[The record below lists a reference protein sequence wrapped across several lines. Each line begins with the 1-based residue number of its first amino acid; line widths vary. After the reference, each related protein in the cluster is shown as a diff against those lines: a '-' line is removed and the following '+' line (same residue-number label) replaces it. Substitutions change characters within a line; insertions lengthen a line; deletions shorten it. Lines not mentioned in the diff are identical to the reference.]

1 MELQEHEKQIH
12 KLTYTVN
19 EAAQAIGVGRNK
31 MLRLV
36 RLPGFPSLKI
46 GGTWTIP
53 IKPLEEWLHKQVSEN

>member
-1 MELQEHEKQIH
+1 MELQEHRKKVE
-12 KLTYTVN
+12 KLTYSIP
-19 EAAQAIGVGRNK
+19 EACKALGVGRNK